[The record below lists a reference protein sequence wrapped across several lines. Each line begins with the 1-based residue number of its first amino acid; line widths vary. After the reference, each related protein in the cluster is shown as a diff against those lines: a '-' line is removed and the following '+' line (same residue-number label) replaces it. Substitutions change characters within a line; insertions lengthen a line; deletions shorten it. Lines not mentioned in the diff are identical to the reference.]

1 MWLERGRL
9 SVRSMQL
16 HLNCQASAAGAK
28 QGPSMGMR
36 LTYDHHRED
45 SVNENERSS
54 MTLEATDLVWLEVQ
68 ACEIQM
74 WKCDRSRA
82 QFVPGLRICNKQF
95 KIFLPSTPTLYKV

>member
-1 MWLERGRL
+1 
-9 SVRSMQL
+9 
-16 HLNCQASAAGAK
+16 
-28 QGPSMGMR
+28 
-36 LTYDHHRED
+36 
-45 SVNENERSS
+45 

-68 ACEIQM
+68 AREIQM